1 MLGSHTEAHNKLW
14 LTYIKTDLLSH
25 LGNLGVSTFFI
36 SVLEHPKSPDTDSS
50 TKALLVYNRKYI
62 PSPKIRTVI
71 FIKHIFPCVHSKI
84 WMFKKRSLLC
94 FLSLPHIC
102 NSKYPKFD
110 LLIFILKFNFWTCIS
125 FLLGVLPPFQL
136 VAWAR
141 NLVVI
146 LDSSL
151 FFTSYRQWVIK
162 SRTFYLYH
170 LFYTHYFFSS
180 LLPLFLEQVSSH
192 WNYLNRHSQWFF
204 LYLI

>member
-1 MLGSHTEAHNKLW
+1 
-14 LTYIKTDLLSH
+14 
-25 LGNLGVSTFFI
+25 
-36 SVLEHPKSPDTDSS
+36 
-50 TKALLVYNRKYI
+50 
-62 PSPKIRTVI
+62 
-71 FIKHIFPCVHSKI
+71 
-84 WMFKKRSLLC
+84 MFKKRSLLC

-151 FFTSYRQWVIK
+151 FFTSYSQWVIK

-170 LFYTHYFFSS
+170 LFYTHYFF
-180 LLPLFLEQVSSH
+180 
-192 WNYLNRHSQWFF
+192 FF
-204 LYLI
+204 LTATVFRTSLFPLELPEQTLPMVFSIFDLATVTRVIFLK